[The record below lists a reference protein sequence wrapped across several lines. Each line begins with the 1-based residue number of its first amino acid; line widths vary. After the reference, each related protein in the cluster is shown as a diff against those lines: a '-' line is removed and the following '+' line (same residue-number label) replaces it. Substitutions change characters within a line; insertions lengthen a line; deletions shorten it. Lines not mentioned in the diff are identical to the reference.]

1 MFWITVVHRCDS
13 KHAKTSHALIFLN
26 LKKVMQRSP
35 LKKTTNNNH
44 PHFAAQIFPYISI
57 EETTLLVVLKCS
69 YWFYGFTDHWD
80 EVSNCV
86 YPCSTWCM
94 HVFPVSLKEC
104 YMCSLIISTQR
115 EVRWLWKFQ
124 GWSSAMWAPREH
136 HRTTVKV
143 DSCQSNMRFVY
154 NTVYTYTHIHTY
166 CPSSI

>member
-1 MFWITVVHRCDS
+1 
-13 KHAKTSHALIFLN
+13 
-26 LKKVMQRSP
+26 MQRSP
-35 LKKTTNNNH
+35 LKKPTNNNH

-57 EETTLLVVLKCS
+57 EETNLLVVLKCS

-143 DSCQSNMRFVY
+143 DSCQCSDRFQESLNSISIVGQNDFGFY
-154 NTVYTYTHIHTY
+154 FCGCHISKTDQ
-166 CPSSI
+166 